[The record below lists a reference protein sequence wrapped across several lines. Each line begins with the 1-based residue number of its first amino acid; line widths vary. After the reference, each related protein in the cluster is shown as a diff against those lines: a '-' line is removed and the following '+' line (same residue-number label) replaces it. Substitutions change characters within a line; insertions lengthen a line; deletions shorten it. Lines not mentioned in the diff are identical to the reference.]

1 MKKVIMLFAAVLLV
15 SGMAVASPSLLGTS
29 GSILTPDDTVLPA
42 AGFSAN
48 YSGISQN
55 DSTPQFI
62 GASIGLNDTLEIG
75 LTRLDPDAASSDPST
90 ILNFKYL
97 AMPETDSRPSLV
109 FGAVDITGA
118 IDPDGNGG
126 FYAVVGKNLTSFA
139 TDLTERPSQPLHA
152 YLGYGSGIYDG
163 VFAGL
168 SWTLNPKIKLMGEY
182 IKTLVIK
189 DTVGA
194 NDMFNIGASFTIN
207 EVLSG
212 NLALIDGED
221 LAFGISYNKAIQ

>member
-1 MKKVIMLFAAVLLV
+1 MKRFIMLFVAVLLV

-48 YSGISQN
+48 YNGISQN

-62 GASIGLNDTLEIG
+62 GASIGLNDTVEIG
-75 LTRLDPDAASSDPST
+75 LTRVDPDVSGSDPST
-90 ILNFKYL
+90 IVNLKYL
-97 AMPETDSRPSLV
+97 AMPETASRPSLV
-109 FGAVDITGA
+109 FGAVDMTGA

-126 FYAVVGKNLTSFA
+126 FYAVIGKNLTAFA
-139 TDLTERPSQPLHA
+139 TDITDKPSQPLHA
-152 YLGYGSGIYDG
+152 YLGYGAGIYDG

-168 SWTLNPKIKLMGEY
+168 TWTLSPKVKIMGEY
-182 IKTLVIK
+182 IRQLDIEDVRSA
-189 DTVGA
+189 DS
-194 NDMFNIGASFTIN
+194 MFNAGMSLTIN

-212 NLALIDGED
+212 NISLIDGED
-221 LAFGISYNKAIQ
+221 LAYGISYHKAIQ